1 MDAAWTPE
9 AQLSMGAA
17 IALVAGHAPEP
28 IREHWCLV
36 DGVRYPAKQ
45 TYHLIT
51 GMPRSRFTAHQAIA
65 RLRAMGFQTSRY
77 VRKTATRNDPVA
89 PTEEA
94 PAAPHSDPADAFA
107 ILAGYLGDR
116 GLTGRIADAEA
127 AFFDADRTRSEDVV
141 DEFDFTEDLLDAAL
155 EVRRHVGRLND
166 VIHAAAIARVLP
178 QILAPGER
186 VAVRPSLG
194 AGNDPSRAYDLETD
208 RRVAE
213 FKLSQWKGA
222 DAMRKRG
229 VFKDLVH
236 LALDDSRRRA
246 ELYVVGSRPIGFL
259 TGSRASAAWALDR
272 ASPTIVRRFQDAFGD
287 PAAICVAEFRA
298 GPAAHVEIIDLTT
311 LLPSLA

>member
-1 MDAAWTPE
+1 MSLSEAAT
-9 AQLSMGAA
+9 
-17 IALVAGHAPEP
+17 LVAGHEPEP

-45 TYHLIT
+45 TYHLIS
-51 GMPRSRFTAHQAIA
+51 GIPRSRFTAHQAIA
-65 RLRAMGFQTSRY
+65 RLRAMGFETSRY
-77 VRKTATRNDPVA
+77 VRTSAPRSDQVDLPDPPQVE
-89 PTEEA
+89 PQ
-94 PAAPHSDPADAFA
+94 SDPADAFA

-127 AFFDADRTRSEDVV
+127 AFFEADRTRSEDVV

-178 QILAPGER
+178 QILAPAER
-186 VAVRPSLG
+186 VAARPSLG
-194 AGNDPSRAYDLETD
+194 AGNDPSRPYDLETD
-208 RRVAE
+208 RRIAE
-213 FKLSQWKGA
+213 FKLAQWTGA

-236 LALDDSRRRA
+236 LALDDSPRRA
-246 ELYVVGSRPIGFL
+246 ELYVVGARPIGFL
-259 TGSRASAAWALDR
+259 SGSTATAAWALDR
-272 ASPTIVRRFQDAFGD
+272 SSPTIVRRFQEAFGD
-287 PAAICVAEFRA
+287 PAAISVAEFRA
-298 GPAAHVEIIDLTT
+298 GPGAHVEIIDLTT